1 MMKCISILK
10 DYTASSGE
18 GRRKLKGGETRGE
31 WADDESGAGCRAAVI
46 TKTGVTGE

>member
-18 GRRKLKGGETRGE
+18 GRIKLKSGETQRE
-31 WADDESGAGCRAAVI
+31 RADDESGADC
-46 TKTGVTGE
+46 